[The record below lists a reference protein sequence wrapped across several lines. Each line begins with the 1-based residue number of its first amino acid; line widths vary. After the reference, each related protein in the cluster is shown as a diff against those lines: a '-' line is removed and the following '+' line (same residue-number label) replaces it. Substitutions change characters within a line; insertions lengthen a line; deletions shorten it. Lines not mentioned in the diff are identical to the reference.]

1 MPGPFIIKAQFIS
14 NILDDGLF
22 LRYIK
27 ALIVN
32 PEQRLLVTITIGKIK
47 PADDE
52 TLKIIVID
60 SDEVLGYDL
69 GFVKTS

>member
-1 MPGPFIIKAQFIS
+1 MPGPFIIKAQFIPY
-14 NILDDGLF
+14 ILNDGLF